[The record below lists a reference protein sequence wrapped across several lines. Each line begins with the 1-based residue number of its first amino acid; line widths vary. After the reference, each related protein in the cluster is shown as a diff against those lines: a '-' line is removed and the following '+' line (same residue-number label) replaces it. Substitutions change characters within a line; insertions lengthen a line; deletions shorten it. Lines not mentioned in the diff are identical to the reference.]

1 MEALLIQD
9 RAALGAAATVDAT
22 PQRATSTPPVPAR
35 SRFRGRRAHFIGI
48 GGSGMNGLARM
59 LLDCGGA
66 RFGSEPQPHPQTS
79 ELAGLGAVISPS
91 QDGRLLT
98 PSLDLVVRTAAVR

>member
-35 SRFRGRRAHFIGI
+35 SRFRGRRVHFIGI

-59 LLDCGGA
+59 LIDCGAVVSGSDPNPNAQTLDLARRGA
-66 RFGSEPQPHPQTS
+66 KLSRSQLG
-79 ELAGLGAVISPS
+79 ELLS
-91 QDGRLLT
+91 RET
-98 PSLDLVVRTAAVR
+98 DLVVRT